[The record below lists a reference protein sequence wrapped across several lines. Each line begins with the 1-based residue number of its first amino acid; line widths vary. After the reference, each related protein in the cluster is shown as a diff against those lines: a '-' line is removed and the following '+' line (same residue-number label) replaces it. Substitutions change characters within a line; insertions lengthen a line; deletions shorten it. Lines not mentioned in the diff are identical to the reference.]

1 MHNKNVELN
10 NVVFIKLYKGGV
22 GMFDLPNDLKINL
35 PKVITVGN
43 KFINI
48 ENYISVLEYSK
59 QMIKVSTKLNVLK
72 IEGEDL
78 IIKYITEDDLCI
90 EGKIYSVEYWV

>member
-1 MHNKNVELN
+1 
-10 NVVFIKLYKGGV
+10 
-22 GMFDLPNDLKINL
+22 MFDLPNDLKINL